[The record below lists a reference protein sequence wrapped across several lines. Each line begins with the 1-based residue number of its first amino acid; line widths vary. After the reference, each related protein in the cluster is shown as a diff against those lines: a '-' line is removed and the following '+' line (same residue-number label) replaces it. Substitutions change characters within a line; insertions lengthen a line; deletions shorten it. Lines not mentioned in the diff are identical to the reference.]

1 MNQQSWAVLKAMVN
15 SSFGVSVARWR
26 YLRRRERLWEPALV
40 VFGIGTAVA
49 FFGYGIYRLALAITG
64 VGLVVGQ
71 PELGLGMA
79 AVISQMLVLLM
90 GFFLVVSAFFFAR
103 DLTMLVPLPVR
114 PGTIIT
120 AKFVTVLLWQYITVA
135 FVFVPAVLAY
145 MAHVPLTLGQVLVAV
160 VVFLL
165 IPVLPL
171 AISAAFALLLMRGL
185 SRRHR
190 DVMFYAGSLIFLGLI
205 LASQVFTGGLPSD
218 PADLQRYLE
227 ELISGRLGLVQLMTR
242 RFPPALWGTLAVHSF
257 PAWEGLRNLAYTIG
271 SAGAAFWALG
281 LMGNRLFYRGLIGS
295 DEAAGRRPAMRRRAW
310 RAQGEAAAGA
320 LVGRPST
327 ALAALVRR
335 EWSLLSRTPVW
346 MLNNVLPGLLMPLFM
361 LLPFALQSE
370 LREMVAQLANNPE
383 LYTVAALALAA
394 FLGFVSSVTGIAPTA
409 ISREGGRLW
418 ISRVIPQSGAAQLQ
432 AKLVLSVA
440 VVAVTAVPTV
450 AAFAVILKP
459 PLVHLLGGTLVG
471 LVSGFSVMVIGLRTD
486 LSRPMLRWQDPQEP
500 VKRNLNALVPLGV
513 VMAYVALGA
522 ISYTGLDRLGA
533 PGLLVYALLLA
544 AAATVATVS
553 YRHLMNRADELFGR
567 LEV

>member
-1 MNQQSWAVLKAMVN
+1 MSRQFWAVLKAMVN

-64 VGLVVGQ
+64 VGLAVGQ

-79 AVISQMLVLLM
+79 VVISQMLVLLM
-90 GFFLVVSAFFFAR
+90 GFFLVVSAFFFTR
-103 DLTMLVPLPVR
+103 DLTALVPLPIR

-135 FVFVPAVLAY
+135 FVFIPAALAY
-145 MAHVPLTLGQVLVAV
+145 MAYVPVTLGQVLVAV

-185 SRRHR
+185 GRRHR
-190 DVMFYAGSLIFLGLI
+190 DMMFYAGSLIFLGLI

-227 ELISGRLGLVQLMTR
+227 EMISGRLGLVQLMTR
-242 RFPPALWGTLAVHSF
+242 RFVPALWATLAVHSF
-257 PAWEGLRNLAYTIG
+257 PGWESLRNLSYAIG
-271 SAGAAFWALG
+271 SAGAAVWALG
-281 LMGNRLFYRGLIGS
+281 RMGNRLFYRGLIGS
-295 DEAAGRRPAMRRRAW
+295 DEAAGQRRQVRRRAW
-310 RAQGEAAAGA
+310 GPQTAVAARA
-320 LVGRPST
+320 LVGAPST

-361 LLPFALQSE
+361 LLPFVLQNE
-370 LREMVAQLANNPE
+370 LREMVARLADNPG
-383 LYTVAALALAA
+383 LHTVAALALAA
-394 FLGFVSSVTGIAPTA
+394 FLAFVSSVTGIAPTA

-418 ISRVIPQSGAAQLQ
+418 ISRVIPQTGATQLQ
-432 AKLVLSVA
+432 AKLVLSIA

-450 AAFAVILKP
+450 IAFAVILRP
-459 PLVHLLGGTLVG
+459 PLVHLLGGTIIG

-500 VKRNLNALVPLGV
+500 VKRNLNALVPLGTV
-513 VMAYVALGA
+513 LAYVALGA
-522 ISYTGLDRLGA
+522 ASYTGLDRLGA
-533 PGLLVYALLLA
+533 PGLLVYALFTA
-544 AAATVATVS
+544 AGATVATVA
-553 YRHLMNRADELFGR
+553 YRHLMSRADELFGR